1 MSLFNKIKSLG
12 SETVTRILRYIREH
26 VSVYMDDYAGD
37 VRESTRYLENVKRV
51 RDFLATYNFN
61 SDEVTTN
68 NIFDFLYNL
77 VEETFEDVI
86 KPTTPNQRS
95 SVVPFNIS
103 SDSDDDENVN
113 TENNILSG
121 DKRQTQMDQPQQRQH
136 PLFLTTDRMNEFRQG
151 LEETGVDH
159 RDLNDSID
167 AINYFRQHPI
177 PRRVKPK
184 KQPYGAEMDRI
195 APAVLSGKQ
204 DIRRINNAQSLVGAQ
219 RWVDKHGFSDIYHV
233 TGDDEDGDGIADV
246 IVRERETNRPIIV
259 NGYTTVDSTYP
270 YRYKYYSAYPT
281 EDERKEYGKGFKGF
295 VNDMY
300 NPEYDERGVRLLRN
314 RNEQGAQFAAAVE
327 HAGYT
332 KVLQPHN
339 KTVFQVFTSKIINPI
354 YKGFKSVNNGTYPG
368 NKKLAKVASNV
379 WEKAFVATAM
389 VRVYGEEV
397 LSVDEGMWKKL
408 KSKREVRAAT
418 DAFASPYL
426 TGNVWEKI
434 ISFIPVY
441 IEAEGFNMSPT
452 EVVQITNA
460 FRRAAGIQE
469 EQLPGNQPEAPPQ

>member
-37 VRESTRYLENVKRV
+37 VSESTRYLENVKRV

-95 SVVPFNIS
+95 SVVPFNLS

-151 LEETGVDH
+151 LEATGVDH

-177 PRRVKPK
+177 PVSYTHLTLP
-184 KQPYGAEMDRI
+184 
-195 APAVLSGKQ
+195 
-204 DIRRINNAQSLVGAQ
+204 
-219 RWVDKHGFSDIYHV
+219 
-233 TGDDEDGDGIADV
+233 
-246 IVRERETNRPIIV
+246 TN
-259 NGYTTVDSTYP
+259 
-270 YRYKYYSAYPT
+270 
-281 EDERKEYGKGFKGF
+281 
-295 VNDMY
+295 
-300 NPEYDERGVRLLRN
+300 
-314 RNEQGAQFAAAVE
+314 
-327 HAGYT
+327 
-332 KVLQPHN
+332 
-339 KTVFQVFTSKIINPI
+339 
-354 YKGFKSVNNGTYPG
+354 
-368 NKKLAKVASNV
+368 
-379 WEKAFVATAM
+379 
-389 VRVYGEEV
+389 
-397 LSVDEGMWKKL
+397 
-408 KSKREVRAAT
+408 
-418 DAFASPYL
+418 
-426 TGNVWEKI
+426 
-434 ISFIPVY
+434 
-441 IEAEGFNMSPT
+441 
-452 EVVQITNA
+452 
-460 FRRAAGIQE
+460 
-469 EQLPGNQPEAPPQ
+469 